1 MKSMLIAV
9 GILGAAIAG
18 IILYSGKSG
27 TKQLPAQAPL
37 LERGTQAMG

>member
-18 IILYSGKSG
+18 IILYTTKSG
-27 TKQLPAQAPL
+27 SKQLPAAAPL
-37 LERGTQAMG
+37 LERGSHAMG